1 MKRLLSSL
9 FFFPF
14 AVHAACDLVL
24 NEAGEYEVGSFEDL
38 TKVGIG
44 DCVLDAKYRL
54 VADIIAPES
63 EDDWHGFQP
72 IGGFSAPSGFSG
84 EFHGAGH
91 KIKNLQLYN
100 DNYEGLFGRDMDGL
114 VDSLGLEDIFL
125 NGGYYT
131 GAVVGYGGSG
141 KIKNVYVT
149 GKVQYAGYKPEE
161 SYIGG
166 IAGVFGG
173 TIEDCYFVGEIGE
186 NYNIGGI
193 VGMNTGAV
201 KTSFAINEGVVQGIY
216 SSKYNIG
223 TVVGVNEI
231 TGTVENSYGMTY
243 ADCDKR
249 KVVGSNLGSVDENSA
264 SVDCFDYNYNGGMKA
279 KEFFAGFD
287 FENTWG
293 INEGKTS
300 PFLKSNLTV
309 VKGVKPVW
317 YAKQYCTGKKV
328 GIGMALMPEG
338 LDERNYGGKFNV
350 VEVGDKMVVDFSGV
364 YALNQNGYTF
374 VSDTLDIPIAPL
386 ALEVTG
392 ITVEDKVYDGTT
404 DATVTGEP
412 KIEGVC
418 KDDGV
423 TLKGTVTATFENA
436 KEGKNKKVVLSGL
449 TLAGDSSVVANYEL
463 VMPQLVASI
472 TAVESSSSAES
483 SSSSIESIVYGPA
496 IRSNQP
502 SKVYF
507 DGHSVIMKKNGMR
520 FDLLGNKLK

>member
-1 MKRLLSSL
+1 MKKFLSSL
-9 FFFPF
+9 LVLPF

-24 NEAGEYEVGSFEDL
+24 NEAGEYEVGTFEDL
-38 TKVGIG
+38 TKVGIE
-44 DCVLDAKYRL
+44 DCALDAKYRL
-54 VADIIAPES
+54 TADIVAPKS

-149 GKVQYAGYKPEE
+149 GRVQYAGYKPEE

-193 VGMNTGAV
+193 VGMNTGTV
-201 KTSFAINEGVVQGIY
+201 KTSYAINEGVVQGIY

-243 ADCDKR
+243 ADCDGH

-264 SVDCFDYNYNGGMKA
+264 SVKCFDYNYNGGMKA
-279 KEFFAGFD
+279 KDFFVGFD

-293 INEGKTS
+293 IAEGKTF
-300 PFLKSNLTV
+300 PFLKANLKV
-309 VKGVKPVW
+309 VKGVVPVW
-317 YAKQYCTGKKV
+317 YAKEYCTGKV
-328 GIGMALMPEG
+328 LGTGMALMPEG

-350 VEVGDKMVVDFSGV
+350 VEIGDKMVVDFSEV
-364 YALNQNGYTF
+364 YALNQNGYAF
-374 VSDTLDIPIAPL
+374 VSDTLDIPISPL
-386 ALEVTG
+386 TLTVTG
-392 ITVEDKVYDGTT
+392 VSVEYKVYDGT
-404 DATVTGEP
+404 AAAKVSGEP

-418 KDDGV
+418 KDDDV
-423 TLKGTVTATFENA
+423 TLKGTLTAEFENA
-436 KEGKNKKVVLSGL
+436 EVGKNKKIVLSGL
-449 TLAGDSSVVANYEL
+449 TLEGDSALLANYKLALPEL
-463 VMPQLVASI
+463 K
-472 TAVESSSSAES
+472 AEIS
-483 SSSSIESIVYGPA
+483 KKTESIGARAVA
-496 IRSNQP
+496 QNKALDRDAKIR
-502 SKVYF
+502 F
-507 DGHSVIMKKNGMR
+507 DGHSLIAEKNGLR
-520 FDLLGNKLK
+520 FDLQGNKLK